1 MGGWDEVAVVACSE
15 AGHQSRRKPDAK
27 PDADL

>member
-1 MGGWDEVAVVACSE
+1 MGGWDEVVVACSE
-15 AGHQSRRKPDAK
+15 AGHQTRRKPDAK

>member
-15 AGHQSRRKPDAK
+15 AGHQSRRKPDA